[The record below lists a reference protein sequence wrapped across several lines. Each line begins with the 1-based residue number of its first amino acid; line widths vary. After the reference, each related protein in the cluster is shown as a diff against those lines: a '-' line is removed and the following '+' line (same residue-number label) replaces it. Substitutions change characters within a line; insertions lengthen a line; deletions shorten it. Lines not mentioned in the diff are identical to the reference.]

1 MYPGSRVIPLVW
13 LNVSGQNRADLRCGI
28 CCILTAKAI
37 MFAKREPHRNSLR
50 LFDTYREQEV
60 ESEEQI
66 FDDFHG
72 ALHLERR
79 LITVVSRTVS

>member
-1 MYPGSRVIPLVW
+1 
-13 LNVSGQNRADLRCGI
+13 
-28 CCILTAKAI
+28 
-37 MFAKREPHRNSLR
+37 MFAKREPHRKSLR